1 MKLHQKL
8 QELAAAVAAGGG
20 RLYVVGGW
28 VRDFR
33 LGRPSSDVDCEVH
46 RISSVQLLELLN
58 EEGSV
63 ARVGRSFGVY
73 KWSVAGE
80 CFDVHLVESSGSLQ
94 ESVDGAIQRRDF
106 CCNALLFDPLNE
118 QILDRVGGL
127 EDIEEKRLRVV
138 NPSRFGEDALRGL
151 RGPRFAATLGFSLQE
166 SAREL
171 CRIQDLREVP
181 GERIW
186 GELQKLLTGR
196 WADRGW
202 SLLGEL
208 GQLEQLFPETEG
220 LQCSESEPRLVR
232 LTREASSLQKSARL
246 ALALTVVTLA
256 VPDVSMKGV
265 FDRLKVDKVDGVSLR
280 GAVGALRAWL
290 SWTERHGM
298 DDEAILRMAEELPVL
313 WGSVLSAT
321 LHPELQVEDLMNRAE
336 ALGVSEGPLAPL
348 LSGQDLL
355 DRGLAAGSEIGRL
368 LRRLRELQLSGR
380 VTTRAMALAWLE
392 QEISGD

>member
-80 CFDVHLVESSGSLQ
+80 CTDVHLVESSGSLQ

-127 EDIEEKRLRVV
+127 EDIEEKRLL
-138 NPSRFGEDALRGL
+138 SRESVSIWRGCPA
-151 RGPRFAATLGFSLQE
+151 GAART
-166 SAREL
+166 AL
-171 CRIQDLREVP
+171 CRDAGVQP
-181 GERIW
+181 AGE
-186 GELQKLLTGR
+186 
-196 WADRGW
+196 
-202 SLLGEL
+202 
-208 GQLEQLFPETEG
+208 
-220 LQCSESEPRLVR
+220 CSR
-232 LTREASSLQKSARL
+232 T
-246 ALALTVVTLA
+246 
-256 VPDVSMKGV
+256 VPDSGSPRGSGRA
-265 FDRLKVDKVDGVSLR
+265 DLGRAAEAVDGPMGR
-280 GAVGALRAWL
+280 PRMEPARRARAVGAVVPRDGGA
-290 SWTERHGM
+290 
-298 DDEAILRMAEELPVL
+298 PVL
-313 WGSVLSAT
+313 G
-321 LHPELQVEDLMNRAE
+321 E
-336 ALGVSEGPLAPL
+336 
-348 LSGQDLL
+348 
-355 DRGLAAGSEIGRL
+355 
-368 LRRLRELQLSGR
+368 
-380 VTTRAMALAWLE
+380 
-392 QEISGD
+392 